1 MLRPFSARCD
11 RLSNLLFRGLRQNFN
26 SGFAM
31 SDILK
36 KTKLPFSEL
45 GVSLGREIASLF
57 RDLSDVAH
65 EETKC
70 ISSPKDLEGFR
81 VRWIGRKDSVSAQ
94 VQENWLVPAPAEQKK
109 WVGLSF
115 NQFRKELQEM
125 IEYQKLAIDTLEMSD
140 AESVKGGFDLSL
152 PGVIRPIGSHHLI
165 RQVFQEIEDIFFSIG
180 FSVVEGPEIETPYYN
195 FEALNIPEFHPV
207 RDDMDT
213 FYLDLPKGARTPL
226 LLRTHTS
233 PMQIRT
239 MEKQK
244 PPVRVIVPGKVYRR
258 DNPDAT
264 HSFAFHQIEGLAVDT
279 DITFCDF
286 TGTIEYFVKQ
296 FFGPSVKTR
305 FRPSYFPFTEPS
317 VEFDVSCPFCG
328 GTGTATSGG
337 TCSKCK
343 GAAWIEL
350 FGAGMV
356 DPAVYGFVNYD
367 AKRVSG
373 FAFGIGI
380 DRLAMLKYGIDD
392 IQVFFQNDVRFL
404 RQFP

>member
-1 MLRPFSARCD
+1 
-11 RLSNLLFRGLRQNFN
+11 
-26 SGFAM
+26 M
-31 SDILK
+31 STPDSKSTQQLA
-36 KTKLPFSEL
+36 TL
-45 GVSLGREIASLF
+45 GVSSADQVQSLFAELHVKFDAAASKAVDENSWKNLRDGWLGRKSGVLTLVTDNWLKPSSPELKRAVGASLNE
-57 RDLSDVAH
+57 L
-65 EETKC
+65 
-70 ISSPKDLEGFR
+70 
-81 VRWIGRKDSVSAQ
+81 RKHVDTQ
-94 VQENWLVPAPAEQKK
+94 
-109 WVGLSF
+109 
-115 NQFRKELQEM
+115 
-125 IEYQKLAIDTLEMSD
+125 IEARRLAIEAD
-140 AESVKGGFDLSL
+140 AETPASAKERVDLSL
-152 PGVIRPIGSHHLI
+152 PGVIRPAGTHHLI

-195 FEALNIPEFHPV
+195 FEALNIPEHHPV

-213 FYLDLPKGARTPL
+213 FYLDLPKGVPGPL

-233 PMQIRT
+233 PVQIHT
-239 MEKQK
+239 MEKRQ

-264 HSFAFHQIEGLAVDT
+264 HSFMFHQIEGLAVDS

-286 TGTIEYFVKQ
+286 TGTIDYFIKQ
-296 FFGPSVKTR
+296 FFGEGVKSR

-317 VEFDVSCPFCG
+317 VEFDASCIFCG
-328 GTGTATSGG
+328 GRGTAKTGG
-337 TCSKCK
+337 TCGKCK
-343 GAAWIEL
+343 GSGWIEL

-367 AKRVSG
+367 PKKVSG

>member
-1 MLRPFSARCD
+1 LAGNTLYGRSTAAPHFSKMNDMSELDKKLNSKPIQLGIGSPSDIPPLFVDLRANFDQGVLAVSD
-11 RLSNLLFRGLRQNFN
+11 ESSWKQFRDVWLGRN
-26 SGFAM
+26 SG
-31 SDILK
+31 
-36 KTKLPFSEL
+36 KLAL
-45 GVSLGREIASLF
+45 VT
-57 RDLSDVAH
+57 D
-65 EETKC
+65 
-70 ISSPKDLEGFR
+70 
-81 VRWIGRKDSVSAQ
+81 
-94 VQENWLVPAPAEQKK
+94 NWLRNATPDLKRVFGAELNKLRAHVEAQ
-109 WVGLSF
+109 
-115 NQFRKELQEM
+115 
-125 IEYQKLAIDTLEMSD
+125 IEVRRVAIEASADDAALARER
-140 AESVKGGFDLSL
+140 VDLSL
-152 PGVIRPIGSHHLI
+152 PGVKRPIGSHHLI
-165 RQVFQEIEDIFFSIG
+165 RQVFQQIEDIFVSIG

-213 FYLDLPKGARTPL
+213 FYLELPKGAPSPL

-239 MEKQK
+239 MEKRQ

-264 HSFAFHQIEGLAVDT
+264 HSFAFHQVEGLAVDT

-296 FFGPSVKTR
+296 FFGPGVKTR

-317 VEFDVSCPFCG
+317 VEFDVTCVFCG
-328 GTGTATSGG
+328 GSGVSAGGG

-343 GAAWIEL
+343 GAGWIEL

-356 DPAVYGFVNYD
+356 DPAVYGFVKYD
-367 AKRVSG
+367 PKKVSG

>member
-1 MLRPFSARCD
+1 M
-11 RLSNLLFRGLRQNFN
+11 N
-26 SGFAM
+26 S
-31 SDILK
+31 SDNKPAQTLAD
-36 KTKLPFSEL
+36 L
-45 GVSLGREIASLF
+45 GVTQPDQVAPLFAAVRTEFDLDADKEYLEVLWKQFRDEWLGRKSGVL
-57 RDLSDVAH
+57 
-65 EETKC
+65 
-70 ISSPKDLEGFR
+70 
-81 VRWIGRKDSVSAQ
+81 AQ
-94 VQENWLVPAPAEQKK
+94 ITNNWLKPAPSTLKPAVGAALNELRTHVEARIEERRVAIEKK
-109 WVGLSF
+109 EEEWA
-115 NQFRKELQEM
+115 
-125 IEYQKLAIDTLEMSD
+125 LARERI
-140 AESVKGGFDLSL
+140 DLSL
-152 PGVIRPIGSHHLI
+152 PGVHRPVGSHHLI
-165 RQVFQEIEDIFFSIG
+165 RQVFQEIEDIFVSIG

-213 FYLDLPKGARTPL
+213 FYLELPKGAATPL

-328 GTGTATSGG
+328 GTGTAAAGG

-367 AKRVSG
+367 AKKVSG

-392 IQVFFQNDVRFL
+392 IQAFFQNDVRFL

>member
-1 MLRPFSARCD
+1 MTADENKTGMPLVQLGITRPEELTALFSDLRGRFDAGCASVDDESAWKQ
-11 RLSNLLFRGLRQNFN
+11 FRD
-26 SGFAM
+26 AW
-31 SDILK
+31 
-36 KTKLPFSEL
+36 
-45 GVSLGREIASLF
+45 LGRKSGVLSQITDNWLKPATQELKRAVGASLNEL
-57 RDLSDVAH
+57 RAH
-65 EETKC
+65 VESQIESRRAA
-70 ISSPKDLEGFR
+70 IESG
-81 VRWIGRKDSVSAQ
+81 
-94 VQENWLVPAPAEQKK
+94 AEDAA
-109 WVGLSF
+109 L
-115 NQFRKELQEM
+115 RKER
-125 IEYQKLAIDTLEMSD
+125 
-140 AESVKGGFDLSL
+140 VDLSL
-152 PGVIRPIGSHHLI
+152 PGVIRPMGSDHLI

-213 FYLDLPKGARTPL
+213 FYLELPKGAPTPL
-226 LLRTHTS
+226 LLRTQTS

-239 MEKQK
+239 MEKRK

-264 HSFAFHQIEGLAVDT
+264 HSFIFHQVEGLAVDT

-317 VEFDVSCPFCG
+317 VEFDVSCPFCA
-328 GTGTATSGG
+328 GTGSASNGS

-367 AKRVSG
+367 AKKVSG

-404 RQFP
+404 KQFP

>member
-1 MLRPFSARCD
+1 
-11 RLSNLLFRGLRQNFN
+11 
-26 SGFAM
+26 M
-31 SDILK
+31 SDGMTAPENKSSQTLAA
-36 KTKLPFSEL
+36 L
-45 GVSLGREIASLF
+45 GVTQPDQLAPLFAEIRARFDADATAAHDEAAWKQFRDAWLGRKSGVL
-57 RDLSDVAH
+57 
-65 EETKC
+65 T
-70 ISSPKDLEGFR
+70 
-81 VRWIGRKDSVSAQ
+81 Q
-94 VQENWLVPAPAEQKK
+94 VTDNWLKPTTPELKRV
-109 WVGLSF
+109 VGL
-115 NQFRKELQEM
+115 ELNKLRAHVESE
-125 IEYQKLAIDTLEMSD
+125 IEARRVAIEAGADESALARER
-140 AESVKGGFDLSL
+140 VDLSL
-152 PGVIRPIGSHHLI
+152 PGVKRPIGSRHLI
-165 RQVFQEIEDIFFSIG
+165 RQVFQQIEDIFVSIG

-213 FYLDLPKGARTPL
+213 FYLELPKGAPSPL

-239 MEKQK
+239 MEKRQ

-264 HSFAFHQIEGLAVDT
+264 HSFAFHQVEGLAVDT

-296 FFGPSVKTR
+296 FFGPGVKTR

-317 VEFDVSCPFCG
+317 VEFDVTCVFCG
-328 GTGTATSGG
+328 GSGVSASGG

-343 GAAWIEL
+343 GAGWIEL

-356 DPAVYGFVNYD
+356 DPAVYGFVKYD
-367 AKRVSG
+367 PKKVSG

>member
-1 MLRPFSARCD
+1 MTSAE
-11 RLSNLLFRGLRQNFN
+11 NVT
-26 SGFAM
+26 A
-31 SDILK
+31 K
-36 KTKLPFSEL
+36 KLAEL
-45 GVSLGREIASLF
+45 GATQPEQVAPLFAQVRERFDAESSQVKNEESWKLF
-57 RDLSDVAH
+57 RDTWL
-65 EETKC
+65 
-70 ISSPKDLEGFR
+70 
-81 VRWIGRKDSVSAQ
+81 GRKSGTLTHITD
-94 VQENWLVPAPAEQKK
+94 NWLKPAAPALKPA
-109 WVGLSF
+109 VGAAL
-115 NQFRKELQEM
+115 NQLRAHVESK
-125 IEYQKLAIDTLEMSD
+125 IEALRAAS
-140 AESVKGGFDLSL
+140 ESGVESAASARERVDLSL
-152 PGVIRPIGSHHLI
+152 PGVIRPIGSRHLI
-165 RQVFQEIEDIFFSIG
+165 RQVFQEIEDIFVSIG
-180 FSVVEGPEIETPYYN
+180 FSVAEGPEIESPYYN

-213 FYLDLPKGARTPL
+213 FYIDLPSASGKNSTSGL

-233 PMQIRT
+233 PVQIRT
-239 MEKQK
+239 MEKTQ

-264 HSFAFHQIEGLAVDT
+264 HSFMFHQIEGLAVDT

-296 FFGPSVKTR
+296 FFGPGVKTR

-317 VEFDVSCPFCG
+317 VEFDATCVFCG
-328 GTGTATSGG
+328 GLGVNSNGT

-343 GAAWIEL
+343 GSGWIEL

-367 AKRVSG
+367 PKKVSG

>member
-1 MLRPFSARCD
+1 MSTADSKLTQTLAALGTNSAEQVRARFAELRARFDEDASAVKD
-11 RLSNLLFRGLRQNFN
+11 EESWKTLRD
-26 SGFAM
+26 AW
-31 SDILK
+31 
-36 KTKLPFSEL
+36 
-45 GVSLGREIASLF
+45 LGRKSGVFTLVTDKWLKPATPELKRAVGAALNELRGHVDAQIEARRAEIEAG
-57 RDLSDVAH
+57 AAATAAAK
-65 EETKC
+65 E
-70 ISSPKDLEGFR
+70 R
-81 VRWIGRKDSVSAQ
+81 V
-94 VQENWLVPAPAEQKK
+94 
-109 WVGLSF
+109 
-115 NQFRKELQEM
+115 
-125 IEYQKLAIDTLEMSD
+125 
-140 AESVKGGFDLSL
+140 DLSL
-152 PGVIRPIGSHHLI
+152 PGVIRPVGTHHLI

-213 FYLDLPKGARTPL
+213 FYLDLPKGTPGPL

-233 PMQIRT
+233 PVQIHT
-239 MEKQK
+239 MEKRQ

-264 HSFAFHQIEGLAVDT
+264 HSFMFHQIEGLAVDA

-286 TGTIEYFVKQ
+286 TGTIDYFVKQ
-296 FFGPSVKTR
+296 FFGQGVKSR

-317 VEFDVSCPFCG
+317 VEFDASCIFCG
-328 GTGTATSGG
+328 GSGTAKSGG

-343 GAAWIEL
+343 GAGWIEL

-367 AKRVSG
+367 PKKVSG

-404 RQFP
+404 KQFP

>member
-1 MLRPFSARCD
+1 MATATEAKHTQTLA
-11 RLSNLLFRGLRQNFN
+11 
-26 SGFAM
+26 A
-31 SDILK
+31 
-36 KTKLPFSEL
+36 L
-45 GVSLGREIASLF
+45 GVGSADRVHELFAELRARFDAAASSATDENSWKALRDAWLGRKSGVLTLVTDNWLKPSPPELKRVVGACLNALRFDVDARLEAHAAIAASAE
-57 RDLSDVAH
+57 V
-65 EETKC
+65 
-70 ISSPKDLEGFR
+70 
-81 VRWIGRKDSVSAQ
+81 VSA
-94 VQENWLVPAPAEQKK
+94 KD
-109 WVGLSF
+109 
-115 NQFRKELQEM
+115 R
-125 IEYQKLAIDTLEMSD
+125 ID
-140 AESVKGGFDLSL
+140 VSL

-195 FEALNIPEFHPV
+195 FEALNIPEHHAV

-213 FYLDLPKGARTPL
+213 FYLELPKGAPGPL

-233 PMQIRT
+233 PVQIHT
-239 MEKQK
+239 MEKRQ

-264 HSFAFHQIEGLAVDT
+264 HSFMFHQIEGLAVDT

-286 TGTIEYFVKQ
+286 TGTIDYFVKQ
-296 FFGPSVKTR
+296 FFGESVKTR

-317 VEFDVSCPFCG
+317 VEFDASCIFCG
-328 GTGTATSGG
+328 GSGTAQSGS
-337 TCSKCK
+337 TCGKCK
-343 GAAWIEL
+343 GAGWIEL

-367 AKRVSG
+367 AKKVSG

-380 DRLAMLKYGIDD
+380 DRLTMLKYGIDD

>member
-1 MLRPFSARCD
+1 MATTSD
-11 RLSNLLFRGLRQNFN
+11 NKTGLPL
-26 SGFAM
+26 
-31 SDILK
+31 IH
-36 KTKLPFSEL
+36 L
-45 GVSLGREIASLF
+45 GVTKPEEVAAFFADLRSRFDMDCARANDEPSWKSFRDTWLGRKSGVL
-57 RDLSDVAH
+57 
-65 EETKC
+65 T
-70 ISSPKDLEGFR
+70 
-81 VRWIGRKDSVSAQ
+81 Q
-94 VQENWLVPAPAEQKK
+94 VTENWLRQASAELKRVVGQELNALRAHVETQIEARRVAIESGAEQTATARDR
-109 WVGLSF
+109 V
-115 NQFRKELQEM
+115 
-125 IEYQKLAIDTLEMSD
+125 
-140 AESVKGGFDLSL
+140 DLSL
-152 PGVIRPIGSHHLI
+152 PGVQRPIGSHHLI
-165 RQVFQEIEDIFFSIG
+165 RQVLQQVEDIFFSIG
-180 FSVVEGPEIETPYYN
+180 FSVVDGPEIETPYYN

-213 FYLDLPKGARTPL
+213 FYLQLPKNAPLPL

-239 MEKQK
+239 MEKRQ

-264 HSFAFHQIEGLAVDT
+264 HSFIFHQVEGLAVDT

-296 FFGPSVKTR
+296 FFGPDVETR

-317 VEFDVSCPFCG
+317 VEFDVSCIFCRG
-328 GTGTATSGG
+328 SGTAASGG
-337 TCSKCK
+337 ICSKCK
-343 GAAWIEL
+343 GAGWIEL

-367 AKRVSG
+367 PKKVSG
-373 FAFGIGI
+373 FAFGMGI

>member
-1 MLRPFSARCD
+1 M
-11 RLSNLLFRGLRQNFN
+11 
-26 SGFAM
+26 
-31 SDILK
+31 
-36 KTKLPFSEL
+36 
-45 GVSLGREIASLF
+45 
-57 RDLSDVAH
+57 
-65 EETKC
+65 
-70 ISSPKDLEGFR
+70 
-81 VRWIGRKDSVSAQ
+81 DSVSNNVGRSLSAIGATQPNQVAPLFAEIRSRFDLESAAIHDEPTWKTFRDSWLGRKSGILAQ
-94 VQENWLVPAPAEQKK
+94 ITDNWLKPASPDLKRA
-109 WVGLSF
+109 VGAGL
-115 NQFRKELQEM
+115 NELRAHVETQ
-125 IEYQKLAIDTLEMSD
+125 IESRRQAIESGADHSILAREHI
-140 AESVKGGFDLSL
+140 DLSL
-152 PGVIRPIGSHHLI
+152 PGVVRPIGSQHLI

-213 FYLDLPKGARTPL
+213 FYIDLPKSAPTSL

-264 HSFAFHQIEGLAVDT
+264 HSFIFHQVEGLAVDS

-286 TGTIEYFVKQ
+286 TGTIEYFVQQ
-296 FFGPSVKTR
+296 FFGPRVKTR

-317 VEFDVSCPFCG
+317 VEFDVSCIFCG
-328 GTGTATSGG
+328 GSGTSPGGG

-343 GAAWIEL
+343 GAGWIEL

-356 DPAVYGFVNYD
+356 DPAVYGFVKYD
-367 AKRVSG
+367 AKKVSG
-373 FAFGIGI
+373 FAFGMGI
-380 DRLAMLKYGIDD
+380 DRLAMLKYQIDD